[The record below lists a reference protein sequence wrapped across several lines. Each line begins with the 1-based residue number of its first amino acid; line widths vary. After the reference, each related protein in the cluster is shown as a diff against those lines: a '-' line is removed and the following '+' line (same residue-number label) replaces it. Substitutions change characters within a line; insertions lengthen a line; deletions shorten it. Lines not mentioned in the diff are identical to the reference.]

1 MKKSFSLLL
10 AVGMAASAFA
20 FPQKEVKRVSTLV
33 GETKRVIQTSEKQ
46 SSNLLPEQAA
56 FVANAKMYNSQADQ
70 TVVAEAPA
78 EATIISF
85 NEKAGKDTLFY
96 YESYSSWLGGWSVIF
111 SDGSDYPANCIKL
124 LIADNAK
131 ELRGVYTTKN
141 LNAAQSNVSVMID
154 KDSTLKST
162 IDSMYLSFTPVRKGY
177 QIEGKFFVNNSAV
190 CVTLSHLK
198 EQLMPKDT
206 VDIAIPMAEID
217 NLTDSTWVIKG
228 ATADNK
234 YMASAQVKSTRIL
247 GGYSAAQL
255 DSMNSYVTIVA
266 DNDTIRNMQQTA
278 ALTSKCKNKNY
289 LIDYTMIGTDTVL
302 YNVHFTS
309 PVPAVK
315 DTVELVAHNLK
326 IDGSLIEWG
335 MNTVMISASTNE
347 FNMSIWLTSDSLPND
362 NYTVENF
369 QSSFLAFGEKKIIGF
384 MDGSVNINAK
394 DTTITGYLLGE
405 DIVCYHLNLNFEFPK
420 AKDTVRFDFGEE
432 VLPLNFEQSYMG
444 GEYWVRCKQGKY
456 DSQLDFYADEKSP
469 VGSYSMLAKQ
479 MPSLYNFI
487 GIINGTDTIMIG
499 ALDANMTVEKTK
511 VDTIFAVTANL
522 LGEDTI
528 AYVFTF
534 KASYN
539 YVEAAEGSLPYDAK
553 SGDLAKTYTQNDIV
567 GFSGEHYAS
576 DNVVYFYALANDDS
590 RYTDLTFFVDD
601 VIIKG
606 DTMPAAGIYTI
617 DYSEKPGTVW
627 ASKGVESDK
636 LTGSFSGFLTQQ
648 GISSQGIYFLVSGTV
663 TVSYNENQQV
673 KVVIAAKN
681 SNGLNVDIVYD
692 AAATAIDN
700 VNTDAAQPVK
710 VLRNGQVLIFRDGK
724 YFNTVGQ
731 IVE

>member
-20 FPQKEVKRVSTLV
+20 FPQKEVKRVSTLI

-46 SSNLLPEQAA
+46 SFNLLPEQAA
-56 FVANAKMYNSQADQ
+56 FVANAKMYNSQAAQ
-70 TVVAEAPA
+70 TIVAEAPA

-96 YESYSSWLGGWSVIF
+96 YESYSPWSGGWSVIF
-111 SDGSDYPANCIKL
+111 SDGSDDPANCIRL

-217 NLTDSTWVIKG
+217 NLTDSTWQIKG
-228 ATADNK
+228 ATEDNK
-234 YMASAQVKSTRIL
+234 YMASALVKSTRIL

-278 ALTSKCKNKNY
+278 ALTSKYKSKNY

-362 NYTVENF
+362 NYAVEKF

-384 MDGSVNINAK
+384 MDGTVNISAK

-479 MPSLYNFI
+479 MSSLYNFI
-487 GIINGTDTIMIG
+487 GIINPTDTVMIG

-539 YVEAAEGSLPYDAK
+539 YVEGSLPYDTK

-567 GFSGEHYAS
+567 GFSGEDYDYDGS
-576 DNVVYFYALANDDS
+576 IYFYAAGMDDA
-590 RYTDLTFFVDD
+590 RYTELTFFAEDIV
-601 VIIKG
+601 VKG
-606 DTMPAAGIYTI
+606 DTMPAAGVYTI
-617 DYSEKPGTVW
+617 DYSEKKGTVL

-636 LTGSFSGFLTQQ
+636 LTGSFSGFLTQE
-648 GISSQGIYFLVSGTV
+648 GISGMGLYFLVSGTV
-663 TVSYNENQQV
+663 TVSYNENQQI

-692 AAATAIDN
+692 AAATAIGN
-700 VNTDAAQPVK
+700 VDTDAAQPVK